1 MLEQQANLDNTA
13 LFEHLWQITKEMRQ
27 KIDARFETHPDAS
40 TQSLHSYAAQVGAA
54 HGSLN
59 TFTGAEVDWLVHSWL
74 RDPISGFSNMHLTV
88 WLKSHIRVPHL
99 ACAFSTFP
107 QLGILFYMDY
117 IPRTDLFVDLEY
129 LDRYYEPVNQTY
141 LALQGDSRFEPFIS
155 KTLYIRQ
162 AQSHTS
168 LCYTFQEEQETLAL
182 VSKVAHEMVDRWLS
196 WIDTAAPVAE
206 SERAALAERDLF
218 VRRTIAERDPDN
230 KVAVRFFGEEMTDK
244 LVRSLWGGDRIL
256 SR

>member
-1 MLEQQANLDNTA
+1 MLEQQTKLDNTA
-13 LFEHLWQITKEMRQ
+13 VFEYLWNLTKELRQ
-27 KIDARFETHPDAS
+27 KLDARFETHPDPS
-40 TQSLHSYAAQVGAA
+40 TKDLHSYSAQVGAA

-59 TFTGAEVDWLVHSWL
+59 TFSGAEIDWLVHSWL

-88 WLKSHIRVPHL
+88 WLKPHIRVPHL

-117 IPRTDLFVDLEY
+117 IPRTDLFIDLEY

-141 LALQGDSRFEPFIS
+141 LRLQGDSRFEPFIS

-168 LCYTFQEEQETLAL
+168 LCYTFPEHEETLAL
-182 VSKVAHEMVDRWLS
+182 VGTVAHEMLDRWLS
-196 WIDTAAPVAE
+196 WVDTAEVVAE
-206 SERAALAERDLF
+206 SARPALAERDLF

-230 KVAVRFFGEEMTDK
+230 QVAVRFFGEAMTDK

-256 SR
+256 T